1 MSKNA
6 MHCMC
11 NYFKLKKVNKLNFVN
26 YCMYVMILKSAFL
39 SIKMEILRQFRWQ
52 DLVDITLMSIIL
64 YRLLLIIKG
73 TRAAQMLI
81 GLGVLLFAS
90 LLSSYFQ
97 LYTVDWLI
105 QSFWAQIVIAIIIIF
120 QPEIRRALAQMG
132 ETPFLETLTSAEEL
146 KSLEEIVR
154 ATIALSNRKI
164 GALIAIERDTSL
176 KDFVEMGTPLDAKVS
191 KDILLSVFHPTSPIH
206 DGAVVIKGNRIV
218 AAGCFLPITMS
229 PEISRSL
236 GTRHRAGL
244 GLTEETDAVVIIV
257 SEETGVVSMAMH
269 GKLEKPLDMGTLR
282 DILTELFTTKKV
294 KK

>member
-1 MSKNA
+1 
-6 MHCMC
+6 
-11 NYFKLKKVNKLNFVN
+11 
-26 YCMYVMILKSAFL
+26 
-39 SIKMEILRQFRWQ
+39 MEILRQFRWQ
-52 DLVDITLMSIIL
+52 DLVDIILMSIIL

-81 GLGVLLFAS
+81 GLGVLLLAS
-90 LLSSYFQ
+90 LLSSYFE
-97 LYTVDWLI
+97 LYTIEWLI

-132 ETPFLETLTSAEEL
+132 ETQFLHTLTSAEEL

-154 ATIALSNRKI
+154 AAISLSNRKI

-191 KDILLSVFHPTSPIH
+191 KEILLSLFHPTSPIH
-206 DGAVVIKGNRIV
+206 DGAVVIRGNRIV

-244 GLTEETDAVVIIV
+244 GLTEETDAVVIII
-257 SEETGVVSMAMH
+257 SEETGDVSMAIN
-269 GKLEKPLDMGTLR
+269 GKLETYLDMGTLR
-282 DILTELFTTKKV
+282 DVLADLFTKKV